1 LILADS
7 SVWIDHL
14 RKSNARLVD
23 LLSAG
28 RIQAHFH
35 IVGEFALGSIRNRT
49 EFLDSMVQLP
59 FAVQA
64 SDGEVLSLVGQKQ
77 LYARGIGYTDAHLIT
92 SVLLTPGTSL
102 WTRDR
107 RLGEVAGELGI
118 AAVHP

>member
-1 LILADS
+1 MILADS

-14 RKSNARLVD
+14 RKSNVRLGE

-28 RIQAHFH
+28 MIQTHSH
-35 IVGEFALGSIRNRT
+35 IVGELALGSIRNRT

-59 FAVQA
+59 LAVQA
-64 SDGEVLSLVGQKQ
+64 SEGEVLSLVEQKQ

-92 SVLLTPGTSL
+92 STLLTPGTSL

-107 RLGEVAGELGI
+107 RLGEIADELGI
-118 AAVHP
+118 SAVHP